1 VFIITVL
8 TSRVRFDLNVLAN
21 FMQHYSRNVFTVGL
35 HVLPRAIGLV
45 DSEIIDAIHLQIKKN
60 KKNMFL
66 YFY

>member
-1 VFIITVL
+1 
-8 TSRVRFDLNVLAN
+8 
-21 FMQHYSRNVFTVGL
+21 MQHYSRNVFTVGL